1 MSEEQQEHIRQRAHA
16 IWLQQGCPDGQAE
29 QHWHQA
35 SAELAA
41 ETTPRPRRKAAAA
54 GAAAPAKRRSTARKQ
69 QQALS

>member
-1 MSEEQQEHIRQRAHA
+1 MSEEHQDQIRQRAHA
-16 IWLQQGCPDGQAE
+16 IWLQQGCPDGQAD

-41 ETTPRPRRKAAAA
+41 ETRPRPRRKAAAA
-54 GAAAPAKRRSTARKQ
+54 GAPAPAKRRGAAPKQ